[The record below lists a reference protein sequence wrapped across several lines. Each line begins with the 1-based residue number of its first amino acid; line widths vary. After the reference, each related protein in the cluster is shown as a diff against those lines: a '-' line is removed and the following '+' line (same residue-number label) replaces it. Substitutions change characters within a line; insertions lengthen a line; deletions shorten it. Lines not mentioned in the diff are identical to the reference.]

1 MHGTTDTVTTDAA
14 RQLTTDNARRA
25 MEVCNACRYCEGY
38 CAVFP
43 AMELRREFA
52 DGDLTYLANLCHNCM
67 GCYYACQFAPPHEY
81 GINVPQSFAEL
92 RQESYERFAWPEPLA
107 ALYRRNGTV
116 LALAT
121 AGAIALVLLLSV
133 LLAGGGLV
141 RSHPVEPGRG
151 FYDVIPFVPMMSV
164 GLITFLFAILAMAIG
179 VARFWAATGGGRPG
193 WAAWKQALH
202 DAATLRYLGGGGHGC
217 NDSGESFS
225 SSRRHAHHA
234 LAYGFLLCF
243 AATTTGTIYDHFL
256 HWPAPYRFF
265 SLPVLLGTAGGIGMV
280 VGGAMLLWLK
290 LAGDQAP
297 RSRALLGSEAGFLLL
312 LLLVAATGLLLL
324 ALRATGAMGIA
335 LAVHLGAVLALFLL
349 LPYSKFVHG
358 MYRTAALVR
367 HAMERSP

>member
-1 MHGTTDTVTTDAA
+1 VHETIEA
-14 RQLTTDNARRA
+14 NARRV

-52 DGDLTYLANLCHNCM
+52 AGDLTYLANLCHNCM

-81 GINVPQSFAEL
+81 GINVPRVFAEL

-107 ALYRRNGTV
+107 ALYRRNGLV
-116 LALAT
+116 VALAT
-121 AGAIALVLLLSV
+121 AGGIAAVLLLTAV
-133 LLAGGGLV
+133 LAGAASV
-141 RSHPVEPGRG
+141 RAHPVEPGRG
-151 FYDVIPFVPMMSV
+151 FYDVIPFAPMVAV
-164 GLITFLFAILAMAIG
+164 GSTTFLFALLAMTVG
-179 VARFWAATGGGRPG
+179 VGRFWRATGGGRPS
-193 WAAWKQALH
+193 WDAWRQALR
-202 DAATLRYLGGGGHGC
+202 DAATLRHLSGGGHGC

-225 SSRRHAHHA
+225 SARRYWHHA

-243 AATTTGTIYDHFL
+243 AATTAGTIYHHL
-256 HWPAPYRFF
+256 LGWPAPYPFF
-265 SLPVLLGTAGGIGMV
+265 SLPVLLGTAGGVGMV
-280 VGGAMLLWLK
+280 AGGAGLFWLK

-297 RSRALLGSEAGFLLL
+297 RSRALLGSETGLLLL

-324 ALRATGAMGIA
+324 AVRATGAMGVA

-358 MYRTAALVR
+358 LYRTAALLR
-367 HAMERSP
+367 HAIERPG